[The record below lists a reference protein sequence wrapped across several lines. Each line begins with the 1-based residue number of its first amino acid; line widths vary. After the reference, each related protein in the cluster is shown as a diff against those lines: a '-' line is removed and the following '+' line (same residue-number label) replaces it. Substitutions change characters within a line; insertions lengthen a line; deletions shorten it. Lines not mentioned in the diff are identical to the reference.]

1 VILSDVSIRRPVF
14 ATVLSLLLIVFGLM
28 AFDRLA
34 LREYPDV
41 DSPVVSIDVSYPGA
55 AAVVVENTITQ
66 LIEDRIAGIEGMRF
80 VESVSEDGRSVVTI
94 EFEVDRDIDA
104 AANDVRDRVSGILGD
119 LPDEA
124 DAPEIRKVD
133 SNEDVIMWLSLSSD
147 RMTVPELSDY
157 ARRYLVD
164 RFSTQRG
171 VARARIGG
179 EQIYAMRV
187 WLDRHALAARGLTI
201 TEVEDALRAENVELP
216 AGSIDSSSRQFTL
229 RLQRSFQTAED
240 FARIV
245 IGRGADGYLVRIGD
259 VARVE
264 RGTAEDRISFRG
276 NGLPRIGIGIV
287 KQSTANTLEVARA
300 VRAEAERINATLPE
314 GMSITSSYD
323 SSVFIE
329 GAVHEVYWTMAVAI
343 AMVILVI
350 YLFLGSARAT
360 LVPAVTVP
368 VSLIATFT
376 VLYALGFSVNI
387 LTLLA
392 LILAIGLVVDDAIV
406 VLENIHR
413 RMEQYR
419 ETRLV
424 AAFRGTRQ
432 VGFAVIA
439 TTVVL
444 IAVFVPIGFLQGD
457 VGRLF
462 QEFAITLAAAV
473 AVSAVVALSLSPMIA
488 SRILQPPER
497 SGPAHWVDVLFAFAR
512 RGYRYTLLGSL
523 RHAWLPLIVLGLV
536 IASALWLLR
545 EIPQE
550 YLPSEDRGAFFVRV
564 EAPEGSSYE
573 YLRTHM
579 DEIERRLLPYVES
592 GEATQLL
599 VRAPAAFGNAEIF
612 NVGNATVVLDEW
624 DKRRPARQIMDEIDR
639 ELAQL
644 PGVRVS
650 VIMRQGFQPRTRKP
664 VQFVLGGGSYEQLA
678 EWRDILLDRIA
689 ENNPGLQAIGWDYN
703 ETKPQIGITID
714 YDRAADLGVTVDSIG
729 RTLETM
735 LASRRVTT
743 YIDQGEEYD
752 VILEGEREL
761 QRTRTDL
768 ENIYVRSRQSGALV
782 PLASLVQL
790 DEFADAQRLNRFDRV
805 RAITIDANL
814 ASGLSLGD
822 ALDYLDALAREHLP
836 ESVVISYK
844 GQSRDFRS
852 SSESMLFVFLLGFVV
867 VFLVLAALFES
878 WIHPLVIIL
887 TVPFAMAGAL
897 AGLYAFG
904 LTLNIF
910 SQIALIMLVG
920 LSAKNGILIV
930 EFTNQLRDAGRP
942 FREALLE
949 AAELRLRPIV
959 MTGLTTAA
967 GALPLILSSGAG
979 AETRLVVGV
988 VIICGTLA
996 ATFFTLYMV
1005 PVAYALI
1012 ARRTGSPQRVSR
1024 QLEAELERQ
1033 PPPPASPHDPS

>member
-1 VILSDVSIRRPVF
+1 MILSDVSIRRPVF
-14 ATVLSLLLIVFGLM
+14 ATVLSLLLIAFGLVS
-28 AFDRLA
+28 FERLS
-34 LREYPDV
+34 LREYPNV
-41 DSPVVSIDVSYPGA
+41 DAPVVSVEVTYPGA
-55 AAVVVENTITQ
+55 AAPVVENTITQ
-66 LIEDRIAGIEGMRF
+66 LVEDRIAGVEGIRF

-104 AANDVRDRVSGILGD
+104 AANDVRDRISGILDD

-133 SNEDVIMWLSLSSD
+133 SNEDAIMWLSLSSD
-147 RMTVPELSDY
+147 WMAVPELSDY

-164 RFSTQRG
+164 RLSTQRG
-171 VARARIGG
+171 VARVRIGG
-179 EQIYAMRV
+179 EQVYAMRV
-187 WLDRHALAARGLTI
+187 WLDRHALAARGLTVTDI
-201 TEVEDALRAENVELP
+201 EDALRAENVELP
-216 AGSIDSSSRQFTL
+216 AGSIDSRSRQFTL
-229 RLQRSFQTAED
+229 RLQRAFQTPED

-245 IGRGADGYLVRIGD
+245 IGRGADGYLIRLAD

-264 RGTAEDRISFRG
+264 RGTAEDRNSFRG
-276 NGLPRIGIGIV
+276 NGLPRVGIGII

-300 VRAEAERINATLPE
+300 VRAEAERIGAGLPE
-314 GMSITSSYD
+314 GMSISSSYD
-323 SSVFIE
+323 SSIFIE
-329 GAVHEVYWTMAVAI
+329 GAVHEVYWTMGVAI

-376 VLYALGFSVNI
+376 VLYAFGFSVNI

-392 LILAIGLVVDDAIV
+392 LILAVGLVVDDAIV

-413 RMEQYR
+413 RMENHG

-439 TTVVL
+439 TTIVL

-457 VGRLF
+457 IGRLF
-462 QEFAITLAAAV
+462 QEFALTLAAAV
-473 AVSAVVALSLSPMIA
+473 AVSGLVALTLSPMIA
-488 SRILQPPER
+488 SRILRRPSR
-497 SGPAHWVDVLFAFAR
+497 SGPAHWVDMALSLAR
-512 RGYRYTLLGSL
+512 RGYRYSLLGAL
-523 RHAWLPLIVLGLV
+523 RHAWVSLIVLGLV
-536 IASALWLLR
+536 IASAAWLLR

-550 YLPSEDRGAFFVRV
+550 YLPREDRGVFFVRV

-573 YLRTHM
+573 YLRTYM
-579 DEIERRLLPYVES
+579 DEIERRLLRHIDS
-592 GEATQLL
+592 GEVLQLL
-599 VRAPAAFGNAEIF
+599 VRAPSSFGNAEIF
-612 NVGNATVVLDEW
+612 NTGNVTVVLNDWSE
-624 DKRRPARQIMDEIDR
+624 RRPAEEIMAEIDR
-639 ELAQL
+639 ELAEL

-664 VQFVLGGGSYEQLA
+664 VQFVIGGSSYEELVV
-678 EWRDILLDRIA
+678 WRDTLLERIA
-689 ENNPGLQAIGWDYN
+689 EDNPGLRAISWDYK
-703 ETKPQIGITID
+703 ETKPQIGVIID
-714 YDRAADLGVTVDSIG
+714 YDRAADLGVTMDTIG

-752 VILEGEREL
+752 VILEGEREF

-768 ENIYVRSRQSGALV
+768 ENIYVRSRTSDALV
-782 PLASLVQL
+782 PLSSLVRL
-790 DEFADAQRLNRFDRV
+790 DEFADAQQLNRFDRI

-814 ASGLSLGD
+814 APELSLGA
-822 ALDYLDALAREHLP
+822 ALDYLDGLAREHLP
-836 ESVVISYK
+836 ESAVISYK

-852 SSESMLFVFLLGFVV
+852 SSESMLFVFLLGFVI

-897 AGLYAFG
+897 AGLHAFG

-920 LSAKNGILIV
+920 LAAKNGILIV

-942 FREALLE
+942 FRDALVE
-949 AAELRLRPIV
+949 AAGLRLRPIV

-979 AETRLVVGV
+979 AETRMVVGV

-1005 PVAYALI
+1005 PVAYDLI
-1012 ARRTGSPQRVSR
+1012 ARRTGSPQRVAR
-1024 QLEAELERQ
+1024 QLEAELEQ
-1033 PPPPASPHDPS
+1033 QSPRN